1 MAPQKYPI
9 GIQTF
14 SEIITEGY
22 AYVDKTAYIPKLLD
36 NNKYCFLS
44 RPRRFGKS
52 LLIST
57 LQDYFEGRREL
68 FKGLAVE
75 RMDKNWSSSP
85 VIRIDF
91 NNGLYLK
98 PDGLEN
104 RIATILSNHEKKYG
118 LSYESLD
125 VANRFESLIASVFE
139 KTGRKVVILVDE
151 YDKPLLNLEEDSEI
165 YHTYQTVLKAFFGNL
180 KTMDQYIRFGLITG
194 VARFSKVSIFSDL
207 NNLRDIS
214 MDEEFADICGWTEK
228 ELELTFAPSIEAL
241 ANDREESYENTLN
254 TFRQYYD
261 GYLFSGRGSRLY
273 NPYIVLTAF
282 RNLKIESYWFE
293 TGTPTLLARHVKE
306 SGLDVGD
313 LSGLRFK
320 RDELLSIGQH
330 SGNPIPLMFQTG
342 YLTIDS
348 YEIRRN
354 LYSLRFPN
362 REVEIGFSKFL
373 LPLYAPEA
381 NRTGSQLYFQR
392 FNDDIFDGHPEA
404 FMKRLK
410 ALFAGEAYRFHSEAE
425 YQSLLYIIMTL
436 AGADAEMERHT
447 SNGRTDL
454 EIKTD
459 DYIYIFEIKYNKSV
473 GEAMEQIYS
482 RGYAERFALDPRKKF
497 LIGINFIDRESAHG
511 IENYKIETIN

>member
-14 SEIITEGY
+14 SEIINEGY

-57 LQDYFEGRREL
+57 LQDYFEERREL

-75 RMDKNWSSSP
+75 RMDKNWISSP

-118 LSYESLD
+118 LSYGSLD

-228 ELELTFAPSIEAL
+228 ELEMTFAPSIEAL
-241 ANDREESYENTLN
+241 AKDREESYEHTLN
-254 TFRQYYD
+254 AIRQYYD
-261 GYLFSGRGSRLY
+261 GYLFSSRGERLY
-273 NPYIVLTAF
+273 NPYSVLTAF
-282 RNLKIESYWFE
+282 RNRKIESYWFE

-313 LSGLRFK
+313 LSELRFK
-320 RDELLSIGQH
+320 RDELLSIGQP

-381 NRTGSQLYFQR
+381 NRTGSKLYFQR
-392 FNDDIFDGHPEA
+392 FNDDIFDGRPDA

-473 GEAMEQIYS
+473 AEAMNQIYN

-511 IENYKIETIN
+511 IENYKIDTIN